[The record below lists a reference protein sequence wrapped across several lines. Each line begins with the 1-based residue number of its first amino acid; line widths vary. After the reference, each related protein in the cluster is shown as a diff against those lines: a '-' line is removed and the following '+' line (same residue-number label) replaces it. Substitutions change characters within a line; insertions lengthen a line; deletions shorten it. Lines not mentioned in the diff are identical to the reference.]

1 MTEADPLERVERAA
15 TETLKML
22 GEATPLIDVDRPVP
36 DRVALASEV
45 EFPEIVALGEAEI
58 VTETLIPFALTC
70 PLWVYDFD
78 FDSVPEADQ
87 SQLLK

>member
-45 EFPEIVALGEAEI
+45 EFPEMVALGEAEI
-58 VTETLIPFALTC
+58 VTETLIPFALT
-70 PLWVYDFD
+70 
-78 FDSVPEADQ
+78 
-87 SQLLK
+87 